1 MKSFKHAIAFATLS
15 IAAGTTFAATDAPQA
30 VADVTTPSSQA
41 SSTVVASNAD
51 ETLTRGV
58 IKKIDAEQGKIT
70 IAHEALDNLGMPA
83 MTMVFRAADAK
94 LLQGAQAGQAIA
106 FRAERLNG
114 ALVVTRLQQL

>member
-1 MKSFKHAIAFATLS
+1 MKVFKHTIALVILS
-15 IAAGTTFAATDAPQA
+15 VAAGSTFAAADTAEAAATVPTP
-30 VADVTTPSSQA
+30 VAQA
-41 SSTVVASNAD
+41 STTVAATNAD
-51 ETLTRGV
+51 EALTRGV
-58 IKKIDAEQGKIT
+58 IKKIDTEQSKIT

-114 ALVVTRLQQL
+114 ALVVTRLQPL